1 MIGMV
6 RNIHATVDD
15 EVFRELKNIKGT
27 RSWEKA
33 IRDEFGVEE

>member
-1 MIGMV
+1 MV

-15 EVFRELKNIKGT
+15 DVFRRLKDVKED

-33 IRDEFGVEE
+33 IIEEFGVEDDGS